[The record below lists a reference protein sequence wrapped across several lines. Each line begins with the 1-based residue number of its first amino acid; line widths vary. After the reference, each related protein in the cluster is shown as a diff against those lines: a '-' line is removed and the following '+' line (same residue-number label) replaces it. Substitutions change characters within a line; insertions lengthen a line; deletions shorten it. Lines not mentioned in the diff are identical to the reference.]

1 MVAEELL
8 HFIWQFRLFNQLE
21 LYSTDDE
28 EIKIQFVGELNRDA
42 GPDFLYAR
50 ISIGGTLWTGHVELH
65 VDGGDWVKHGHHRD
79 AAYNNVIL
87 HVVYEN
93 SAPVYRDD
101 GTCVP
106 CLPLGRLLSVDVIL
120 RYKEV
125 MHNLHWI
132 PCERHLASISAIV
145 KRQMLDRLAV
155 ERLEVQYARIGA
167 SYEETKGDWE
177 RVLFRQLC
185 RSFGMKVNAEAFM
198 QLGYLVNVSLIRKYC
213 KEPLKIEALLFGQAG
228 FLATAQDDYGLYLRT
243 EFSYL
248 RGLHGL
254 EELTGFTWK
263 FMRMRPANFPTF
275 RLAQLASVYAANPYL
290 FEHILNCKNVDD
302 LFTILAVPAFS
313 SYWACDYRFDQRTA
327 QHELTLSKDFINHLV
342 INAFVPITFAYAKK
356 TGLTLLQDRALEWL
370 ATTKAENNA
379 IVRAYRARGCAAT
392 SAADSQALL
401 QLKRNYCD
409 RKRCLSCMVG
419 HAILK
424 SS

>member
-1 MVAEELL
+1 MIAEELL

-50 ISIGGTLWTGHVELH
+50 ISIGETLWTGHVEIH
-65 VDGGDWVKHGHHRD
+65 VDGADWVKHGHHRD

-93 SAPVYRDD
+93 GEPIYRED
-101 GTCVP
+101 GSCVP
-106 CLPLGRLLSVDVIL
+106 CLLLGSLLGVDVIL
-120 RYKEV
+120 RYREV

-132 PCERHLASISAIV
+132 PCERHLASVSAIV
-145 KRQMLDRLAV
+145 QRQMLDRMAV
-155 ERLEVQYARIGA
+155 ERLEVQYARISA

-177 RVLFRQLC
+177 CVLFRQLC

-198 QLGYLVNVSLIRKYC
+198 QLGRVVNLSLIRKYR

-228 FLATAQDDYGLYLRT
+228 LLANTEDDYALYLRT

-254 EELTGFTWK
+254 EELTGFAWK

-275 RLAQLASVYAANPYL
+275 RLAQLAAVYASNPYL
-290 FEHILNCKNVDD
+290 FERMLTCRSVDE
-302 LFTILAVPAFS
+302 LLAIFAAPTS
-313 SYWACDYRFDQRTA
+313 SNYWRCHYRFDQKTVG
-327 QHELTLSKDFINHLV
+327 HELSLSKDFINHLL
-342 INAFVPITFAYAKK
+342 INAFVPITFAYAKMM
-356 TGLTLLQDRALEWL
+356 GLAALQDRALEWL
-370 ATTKAENNA
+370 ATTKVENNA
-379 IVRAYRARGCAAT
+379 IVRAYSARGCVAR
-392 SAADSQALL
+392 SAVDSQALL
-401 QLKRNYCD
+401 HLKRNYCD